1 MKEITV
7 NREEKCRLIRNQP
20 VRLLKDKGHY
30 SSLSISM
37 VSYNVLAHNLATM
50 FAEGMNLNSKKKKK
64 TWLLDIS
71 SF

>member
-20 VRLLKDKGHY
+20 VRLLKDKDHY

-37 VSYNVLAHNLATM
+37 VS
-50 FAEGMNLNSKKKKK
+50 
-64 TWLLDIS
+64 
-71 SF
+71 